1 MIRRQTVA
9 SVLTTTAI
17 AFCIAHT
24 PAQAADMASAAAPPD
39 ERDRS
44 LQRDVKSALVADPAL
59 QQTHIAVF
67 AEGGR
72 VTLAGVVTTAEQR
85 DRAQRNAMAVRGVRQ
100 VENAIE
106 VTEP

>member
-1 MIRRQTVA
+1 MIRRKTIA

-17 AFCIAHT
+17 AFSIAPT
-24 PAQAADMASAAAPPD
+24 PARAADMASAAAPPN
-39 ERDRS
+39 ERDRG

-67 AEGGR
+67 AEGGQ
-72 VTLAGVVTTAEQR
+72 VTLAGVVTTAAQR
-85 DRAQRNAMAVRGVRQ
+85 ERAQRNAMTVRGVRQ
-100 VENAIE
+100 VENTIE